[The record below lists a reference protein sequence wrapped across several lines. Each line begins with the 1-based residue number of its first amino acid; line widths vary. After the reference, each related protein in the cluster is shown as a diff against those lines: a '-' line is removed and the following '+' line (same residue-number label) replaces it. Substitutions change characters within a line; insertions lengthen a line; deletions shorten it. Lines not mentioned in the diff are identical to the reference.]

1 MDSSDGSSFGDLPT
15 RPMRV
20 KVLYTFDAEGKTTCL
35 ARFPDTLHIPVVALD
50 EQSQVGVIDIQQCI
64 QAIVT
69 ASPEIVSKLDNGD
82 FTVYN
87 YDYTEYD
94 TPIVGQ
100 GRLSALMDTSAGQDK
115 AMITGRVCKNVAAL
129 FSGGVK
135 ETLEVKFKLTPLSRP
150 VVNSKT
156 ADAFRSMSPAT
167 SSGFDP
173 NAWNTSMHQNKAQ
186 QQTPNDYFNFD
197 AMAGCDN
204 GAALLENMFG
214 LGSGSSGDVSGS
226 QQPGSVGIAETPND
240 SAFAY
245 NPAFSAHPHSAP
257 GSRTGSPIMRPA
269 SSIHNDQLRHQSFSG
284 HSQNF
289 PDQSRPNSRASV
301 RSEANAPTYQ
311 HQASSQRRQQQ
322 PSQQQSEV
330 FYNEDGQP
338 RKRAK
343 VVQTDWRGKSSFG
356 AKSSDLRVTAS
367 TASSMHMH
375 RPIAKRPS
383 APGADLEPPPR
394 VPTPVPKRTYLPH
407 QAKQQSLGPRSG
419 LRQSTV
425 ESDFMSD
432 FEPMSDAV
440 TSPEGSSPENSMT
453 GETPMD
459 IPSSPPL
466 IPGYNQPTPSSPGLP
481 TLPPSRLAD
490 SGYMSGT
497 VMESLE
503 EDENRS
509 PDAQDMEMAQQYRS
523 RGYQHQTFVKTEGS
537 VAGDTPYLANA
548 PPSELNVQLEQP
560 GDMDRLPQKS
570 IINLPPGRRDGSQG
584 YVETDEIFK
593 ELFGEDSD
601 SCFWSDRD

>member
-197 AMAGCDN
+197 ALTAGGEN
-204 GAALLENMFG
+204 GAA
-214 LGSGSSGDVSGS
+214 VH
-226 QQPGSVGIAETPND
+226 V
-240 SAFAY
+240 
-245 NPAFSAHPHSAP
+245 
-257 GSRTGSPIMRPA
+257 
-269 SSIHNDQLRHQSFSG
+269 
-284 HSQNF
+284 
-289 PDQSRPNSRASV
+289 
-301 RSEANAPTYQ
+301 
-311 HQASSQRRQQQ
+311 
-322 PSQQQSEV
+322 
-330 FYNEDGQP
+330 
-338 RKRAK
+338 
-343 VVQTDWRGKSSFG
+343 
-356 AKSSDLRVTAS
+356 
-367 TASSMHMH
+367 
-375 RPIAKRPS
+375 
-383 APGADLEPPPR
+383 
-394 VPTPVPKRTYLPH
+394 
-407 QAKQQSLGPRSG
+407 
-419 LRQSTV
+419 
-425 ESDFMSD
+425 
-432 FEPMSDAV
+432 
-440 TSPEGSSPENSMT
+440 
-453 GETPMD
+453 
-459 IPSSPPL
+459 
-466 IPGYNQPTPSSPGLP
+466 
-481 TLPPSRLAD
+481 
-490 SGYMSGT
+490 
-497 VMESLE
+497 
-503 EDENRS
+503 
-509 PDAQDMEMAQQYRS
+509 
-523 RGYQHQTFVKTEGS
+523 
-537 VAGDTPYLANA
+537 
-548 PPSELNVQLEQP
+548 
-560 GDMDRLPQKS
+560 
-570 IINLPPGRRDGSQG
+570 
-584 YVETDEIFK
+584 
-593 ELFGEDSD
+593 
-601 SCFWSDRD
+601 